1 MSDTKENTGQAPAQE
16 VEKTGP
22 SIDMDITVR
31 PIEPK
36 GNLLGFAS
44 VKFGGGV
51 TVDDFKIVEGK
62 DGLFVGMP
70 SKPDQPSKNGYRNTV
85 RIDPDFRET
94 FNGAVLKQYALAVE
108 QTRNRA
114 ANLRDVSE
122 KPGIEARMKEAQKQA
137 DRDNAARPTPAKADK
152 GKMSGRLRAKLARSE
167 RSVLQCIKDRNAH
180 RGAACRPVMYF
191 APVCFL

>member
-1 MSDTKENTGQAPAQE
+1 MSDKKENTGQAPAQE
-16 VEKTGP
+16 VEKAIP

-70 SKPDQPSKNGYRNTV
+70 SKPDQSSKNGYRNTV

-94 FNGAVLKQYALAVE
+94 FNSTVLKQYALAVE

-122 KPGIEARMKEAQKQA
+122 KPGIGVQMKEAQKQA
-137 DRDNAARPTPAKADK
+137 DRDNAARPAPAKADK
-152 GKMSGRLRAKLARSE
+152 GKNE
-167 RSVLQCIKDRNAH
+167 R
-180 RGAACRPVMYF
+180 
-191 APVCFL
+191 